1 MPARR
6 INFTCQPNPLP
17 LLQRD
22 LATAAK
28 IQANVPNLRRY
39 GINSDVIVVGWGAAL
54 VCLQGFQGKQC
65 PSRASSACLRHA
77 SCTCAAQN
85 GMQRL
90 GHARLRP
97 GRRRHS
103 GLDSGATMSLPPPP
117 PPAGALPP
125 RQPVLVLRPL
135 VGHHPAAVICHCRG
149 AAAAGSAGCQRVV
162 ARRPPP
168 GAQGKPQHQP
178 SGPAAVG
185 GGMRGVCELGRG
197 LLLSQARY

>member
-117 PPAGALPP
+117 PLQAPSRPVNQSWFSGRSLVITPQQSSAIVAALQQLGVLDANGWLRDDP
-125 RQPVLVLRPL
+125 RQGLKASRSISQ
-135 VGHHPAAVICHCRG
+135 AVQQQW
-149 AAAAGSAGCQRVV
+149 AAA
-162 ARRPPP
+162 
-168 GAQGKPQHQP
+168 
-178 SGPAAVG
+178 
-185 GGMRGVCELGRG
+185 
-197 LLLSQARY
+197 